1 MEKIYLMYEILEND
15 KICQYGNKA
24 DDVFEKTSITNI
36 FCYCRGMKIC
46 RTLDKRSGFPEAL
59 QNDTQVA
66 MNKCPGIARGSRP
79 ELFSKKVFLKI
90 SENSQDNTWA
100 FNLFK
105 KRLAQVVFCEFF

>member
-1 MEKIYLMYEILEND
+1 MPRFAYMVTKQMMFL
-15 KICQYGNKA
+15 K
-24 DDVFEKTSITNI
+24 KTQSLVYFATVQ
-36 FCYCRGMKIC
+36 GWKSVW
-46 RTLDKRSGFPEAL
+46 TLKKRSGFPEAL

-105 KRLAQVVFCEFF
+105 KRLAQVIFCEFF